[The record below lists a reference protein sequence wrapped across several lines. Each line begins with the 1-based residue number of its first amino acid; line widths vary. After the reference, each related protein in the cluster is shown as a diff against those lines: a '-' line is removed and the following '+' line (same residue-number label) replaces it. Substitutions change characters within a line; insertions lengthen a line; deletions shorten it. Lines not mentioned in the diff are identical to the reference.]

1 MRKRTACM
9 LLATGF
15 GLAFILTIAE
25 AIRAQGVG
33 DEDDNIPFHLNGQVW
48 RSKKAFIES
57 GARCA
62 TRNVDE
68 IEGEEVE
75 KHIRKAANER
85 GGSGGQG
92 SSDLYDLT
100 AAAISTSINVYFHVI
115 NKGSGISNGDVPDS
129 LISAQIDVL
138 NGAYAASG
146 FTFSLA
152 SVDRTTNATW
162 YTAGAGSQAE
172 AQMKAALRVQGGK
185 NVLHIYTNNPGGGL
199 LGWATFPWNY
209 SSNPTND
216 GVVILYSSLPGGSAV
231 PYDLGDT
238 ATHEVGHWL
247 GLYHT
252 FQGGCSKF
260 GDYVSDT
267 ASERSPAYG
276 CPNGRDSCKQAGID
290 PIENFM
296 DYSDDAC
303 MYRFTTGQGT
313 RMQSMWTTYR

>member
-1 MRKRTACM
+1 MRKRKAWM

-15 GLAFILTIAE
+15 GLALIITIGE
-25 AIRAQGVG
+25 AIRAQGVA
-33 DEDDNIPFHLNGQVW
+33 DEDDNIPFHLNGHVW

-62 TRNVDE
+62 TRHVDE

-75 KHIRKAANER
+75 KAIRKAANGR
-85 GGSGGQG
+85 GASGGQG
-92 SSDLYDLT
+92 TSDVNDL
-100 AAAISTSINVYFHVI
+100 AAPAISTPINVYFHVI
-115 NKGSGISNGDVPDS
+115 NNGTGISNGDVPDAWITNQINV
-129 LISAQIDVL
+129 LSA
-138 NGAYAASG
+138 AYSV
-146 FTFSLA
+146 TFSLVA
-152 SVDRTTNATW
+152 GTTRTTNATW
-162 YTAGAGSQAE
+162 YTAGPGSEAE
-172 AQMKAALRVQGGK
+172 AQMKVALRQGGK
-185 NVLHIYTNNPGGGL
+185 SDLNIYTNNPGGGL

-209 SSNPTND
+209 SSNPSND
-216 GVVILYSSLPGGSAV
+216 GIVILYSSVPGGSAA
-231 PYDLGDT
+231 PYNLGDT

-267 ASERSPAYG
+267 PGERSPAYG
-276 CPNGRDSCKQAGID
+276 CPTGRDSCKQAGTD

-303 MYRFTTGQGT
+303 MYRFTAGQGT
-313 RMQSMWTTYR
+313 RMQSLWTTYRQ

>member
-1 MRKRTACM
+1 MRKRKAWM

-15 GLAFILTIAE
+15 GLAFIITIGE
-25 AIRAQGVG
+25 AIRAQGVA
-33 DEDDNIPFHLNGQVW
+33 DDDDNIPFHLNGHVW

-57 GARCA
+57 GSRCA
-62 TRNVDE
+62 TRHVDE

-75 KHIRKAANER
+75 KTIRKAANER
-85 GGSGGQG
+85 GASGGQG
-92 SSDLYDLT
+92 SSDVYEL
-100 AAAISTSINVYFHVI
+100 AASTGTTIISVFFHVI
-115 NKGSGISNGDVPDS
+115 RTGISNGDVPLS
-129 LISAQIDVL
+129 QINDQINVL
-138 NGAYAASG
+138 NNAFAGSG

-152 SVDRTTNATW
+152 GIDQTTNAPW
-162 YTAGAGSQAE
+162 YTAGPGSQAE
-172 AQMKAALRVQGGK
+172 AQMKAALRQGGK
-185 NVLHIYTNNPGGGL
+185 NVLNIYTNNPGGGL

-216 GVVILYSSLPGGSAV
+216 GIVILYSSLPGGSAV
-231 PYDLGDT
+231 PYNLGDT

-267 ASERSPAYG
+267 PSERSPAYG
-276 CPNGRDSCKQAGID
+276 CPAGRDSCKQAGID

-313 RMQSMWTTYR
+313 RMQSMWTYRQ